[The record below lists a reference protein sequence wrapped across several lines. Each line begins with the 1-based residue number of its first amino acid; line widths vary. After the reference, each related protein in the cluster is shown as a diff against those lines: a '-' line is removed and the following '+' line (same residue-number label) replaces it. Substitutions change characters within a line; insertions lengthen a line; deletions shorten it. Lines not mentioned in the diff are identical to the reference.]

1 VGWTALGHVSPY
13 YPLYALLFLSTG
25 LTEGQVSGLFAL
37 WSGVGF
43 LAEVPAGALADRWSR
58 RGSLVLASL
67 LEAGAFAL
75 WTARPGLPAYAAGF
89 ALWGL
94 GGALESGAAEAL
106 LFDGLTAAGAPG
118 AYARVTGWITATQL
132 VTTLPAA
139 GLAAVLWSAGGFAL
153 VGWASVAVCLLTAA
167 AAAAL
172 PEPPRTGDPEDDG
185 GGPLR
190 SVRDLLGHPP
200 LLLLLAA
207 VALLAG
213 IDAVEEYFPVLA
225 GTWGVPTA
233 LVPVAAAA
241 VPLAGALGAARSG
254 RAARLRVGVL
264 AGLLALAGVLLG
276 VAALG
281 ARPAALGA
289 VSAFYALYTA
299 VLVVAGARLQE
310 RIPGRWRATLTS
322 VSALGTEV
330 VALLVYAAWAV
341 RGALGVAVLVLAA
354 VPVLRA
360 ALSDR
365 AARPR
370 RRPRWRR
377 AAPPSPGG
385 RAAGPAPRS
394 RRTRR

>member
-1 VGWTALGHVSPY
+1 MGWTALGHASPY

-25 LTEGQVSGLFAL
+25 TTEGQVSALFAL

-58 RGSLVLASL
+58 RGCLVLASL
-67 LEAGAFAL
+67 LEAAAFAV
-75 WTARPGLPAYAAGF
+75 WTADPGLPAYAAGF

-106 LFDGLTAAGAPG
+106 LFDGLAGVGAAG
-118 AYARVTGWITATQL
+118 AYARVTGWITATEL

-139 GLAAVLWSAGGFAL
+139 GLAAGLWAAGGFAL
-153 VGWASVAVCLLTAA
+153 VGWASVVVCLLTAL

-172 PEPPRTGDPEDDG
+172 PEPPRTRAPGDDG
-185 GGPLR
+185 GGSLR
-190 SVRDLLGHPP
+190 SVQDALRHPP

-207 VALLAG
+207 VALLGG
-213 IDAVEEYFPVLA
+213 IDAVEEYVPVLA
-225 GTWGVPTA
+225 GTWGAPTA
-233 LVPVAAAA
+233 LVPLAAAA
-241 VPLAGALGAARSG
+241 VPLAGALGAAGGG
-254 RAARLRVGVL
+254 RAARLPAGVL
-264 AGLLALAGVLLG
+264 AALLALAGVLLG
-276 VAALG
+276 AAALW

-289 VSAFYALYTA
+289 VALFYALYTA

-322 VSALGTEV
+322 VSALGTEL
-330 VALLVYAAWAV
+330 VALLVYAAWAL
-341 RGALGVAVLVLAA
+341 RGALGTAVLVLAA
-354 VPVLRA
+354 VPLLLL

-365 AARPR
+365 GARPP

-377 AAPPSPGG
+377 AAPPSRAG
-385 RAAGPAPRS
+385 RAPGPAPRS
-394 RRTRR
+394 RRTPR